1 MSRYVLAVALI
12 VSGFGVCPVSAA
24 QPVDDEVELVD
35 VDELYEFGQLAA
47 TLATYRPNPYLY
59 RDEAIKLQQ
68 IANELVGREV
78 EFTAGVRS
86 FKCDEVLINV
96 SWTGRTNIAM
106 QHNYAPMFGNN
117 ETLVYEP
124 MPRRNLFVQPVGLR
138 IGEEIPLSLV
148 RKLNVGD
155 GLVFRG
161 TIIAAPTWL
170 TCDMFAPRV
179 GVVVADW
186 KIVAANNNVVEIDLE
201 TSNPN

>member
-1 MSRYVLAVALI
+1 MSRYVLFVALLA
-12 VSGFGVCPVSAA
+12 VGYGVCPVSAA

-59 RDEAIKLQQ
+59 HDEAVKLQQ
-68 IANELVGREV
+68 IASELVGREV

-96 SWTGRTNIAM
+96 SWTGRTQIAM

-124 MPRRNLFVQPVGLR
+124 MARRNLFVQPVGLR

-170 TCDMFAPRV
+170 TCDMFAPQV

-186 KIVAANNNVVEIDLE
+186 KVVAANNNVVEIDLE